1 MTPADFCVFLLFC
14 FTFTFTFIL
23 FILFAAFGPNK

>member
-14 FTFTFTFIL
+14 FTFTFIL